1 MSQAIKLFLNDLKDW
16 RKNFSI
22 ENYDY
27 NGYSCE
33 IADIAKMQAEKNTK
47 GLVEFW
53 RNQSQNKYF
62 EIKHPIYNNI
72 ILRAV
77 CSIYNN
83 FLHNC
88 VFFIDRDNEHILLW
102 IQFSHLINCFLIQ
115 DRFFRVLEPWG
126 DNATL
131 SAVEMLK
138 NHIANSI
145 DVNSLQFKDVYW
157 GFTLK
162 HFRPFHFF
170 MDILPGFYQLNGL
183 KPIENIALFS
193 PKKCRKLKKGVFF
206 FPATIPLD
214 SQLIENMK
222 KNILK
227 DSQEKHSTIDE
238 PLKSYDLV
246 LWLGLPGEKRS
257 WIEQIDG
264 IWNIIKQLSS
274 YFSKIKIYFDGMTAP
289 DSLREEFLDNNK
301 LYLKVKKRLSDL
313 NSENFVCDV
322 VSLIGCDYRTKI
334 YYCSKVDMAIS
345 DIGTTS
351 LVPFEF
357 CQKPGIG
364 IYGVSEVNWIIDRF
378 KSKNSLFYPVDKK
391 YTAIPFDE
399 KGVKDKASYHIPWQH
414 IFNLIAECLKKQK
427 NIDISKILTPNIK
440 ILTTE
445 YKIMKEFGV
454 MLSQKD
460 SVLCTFLQDK
470 ITSVKNKILKEKKLN
485 HNELQQVNKDLIFLL
500 EKAKNSNNQLKLKI
514 NNISFM
520 YNFIKHYGTA
530 KSRIHNHLS
539 YKLGQA
545 LIENSKSILGYIR
558 MPYVLSYIKD
568 KHKFEQKAYEEK
580 IKENP
585 NLVLP
590 PLESYPDYKEALKE
604 KECLTYKL
612 GEALIK
618 ADKTWYK
625 GGYIKLLFEIRNL
638 KREFKNKKEKK

>member
-1 MSQAIKLFLNDLKDW
+1 M
-16 RKNFSI
+16 
-22 ENYDY
+22 
-27 NGYSCE
+27 
-33 IADIAKMQAEKNTK
+33 
-47 GLVEFW
+47 
-53 RNQSQNKYF
+53 
-62 EIKHPIYNNI
+62 
-72 ILRAV
+72 
-77 CSIYNN
+77 
-83 FLHNC
+83 
-88 VFFIDRDNEHILLW
+88 
-102 IQFSHLINCFLIQ
+102 
-115 DRFFRVLEPWG
+115 LEPWG

-470 ITSVKNKILKEKKLN
+470 ITSVKNINFEREKLN